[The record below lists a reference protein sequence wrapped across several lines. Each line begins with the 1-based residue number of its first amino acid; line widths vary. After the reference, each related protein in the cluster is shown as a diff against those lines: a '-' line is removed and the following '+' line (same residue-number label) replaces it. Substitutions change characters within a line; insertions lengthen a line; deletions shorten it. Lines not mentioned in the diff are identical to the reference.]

1 MTLDTIEAKIGS
13 LAPDFKLTATNGQS
27 ISLGNFRGKSN
38 VIVFF
43 IRETTCPQCRT
54 HVAQL
59 GKMYEQFK
67 EAGTEVIVILGE
79 GMDNAKD
86 YANGIG
92 LPFPILCDPDR
103 AVYSLYELEKYFL
116 LFQRTASLV
125 VDKDGIVRYLK
136 RTTVPN
142 VWLQES
148 RELLGFILSLDEGQ
162 PVV

>member
-1 MTLDTIEAKIGS
+1 MTLDSIEAKIGS
-13 LAPDFKLTATNGQS
+13 LAPEFKLLATNGQE
-27 ISLGNFRGKSN
+27 ISLKDFRAKNN

-59 GKMYEQFK
+59 GRMYEQFK

-79 GMDNAKD
+79 NMEKARE
-86 YANGIG
+86 YADGIG

-103 AVYSLYELEKYFL
+103 AVYNLYELEKYFL

>member
-1 MTLDTIEAKIGS
+1 MSLDSIEAKIGS
-13 LAPDFKLTATNGQS
+13 LAPDFSLLATNGQQV
-27 ISLGNFRGKSN
+27 SLTSFRGKQN

-59 GKMYEQFK
+59 GRMYEQFK

-79 GMDNAKD
+79 GLEKSKE
-86 YANGIG
+86 YAEGIG

-103 AVYSLYELEKYFL
+103 AVYNLYELEKYFL
-116 LFQRTASLV
+116 LFQRTASLI

-136 RTTVPN
+136 RTTAPN

>member
-1 MTLDTIEAKIGS
+1 MTLDSIEAKIGS

-79 GMDNAKD
+79 GTDNAKD